1 MLTCAVARA
10 YQAFQRVVDRISE
23 KVESMEEDAPD
34 IPLSTIM
41 QDTLKELTWVRR
53 RTACSWLLCACVS
66 SATVVCLPLRVL
78 SLRPTAAR
86 RCHSPFRVLMLC

>member
-1 MLTCAVARA
+1 MCVYMLTCAVARA
-10 YQAFQRVVDRISE
+10 CQAFQRVVDRISE

-53 RTACSWLLCACVS
+53 RAAYWLLCV
-66 SATVVCLPLRVL
+66 
-78 SLRPTAAR
+78 
-86 RCHSPFRVLMLC
+86 